1 MVLLLIAL
9 FGLLVPNGLFL
20 YWLFYEYD
28 GLANVIQNKLAIAFI
43 LDAFLSLGLL
53 AYYFANKPIGRIK
66 WYWFVALS
74 LLGGLGFS
82 IPFYWWLNKRNPDAL
97 DRQTSP

>member
-28 GLANVIQNKLAIAFI
+28 GLANVIQNKLAVAFI
-43 LDAFLSLGLL
+43 LDAFLSLGLI
-53 AYYFANKPIGRIK
+53 AYYLARSPIGRIK
-66 WYWFVALS
+66 WYWFVVLS

-82 IPFYWWLNKRNPDAL
+82 IPFYWWLNERKA
-97 DRQTSP
+97 